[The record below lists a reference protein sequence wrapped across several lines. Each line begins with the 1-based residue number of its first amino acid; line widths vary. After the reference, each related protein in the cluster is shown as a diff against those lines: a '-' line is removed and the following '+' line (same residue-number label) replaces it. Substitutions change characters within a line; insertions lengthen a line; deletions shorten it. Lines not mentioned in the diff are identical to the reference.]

1 MRAACRPMPLVPPVI
16 TITFSVTTNLLSDQ
30 TEVFLSI
37 TQNAAAE
44 NRKEH
49 ATEHNNNKKI
59 AQKNNF

>member
-1 MRAACRPMPLVPPVI
+1 
-16 TITFSVTTNLLSDQ
+16 
-30 TEVFLSI
+30 VFLSI
-37 TQNAAAE
+37 TQIAAAE